1 MHELGITSSVIAT
14 CAARAA
20 ELGAATRVTQ
30 VTLEVGKLAAVMP
43 DALRF
48 CFDCCAMGT
57 PVEGAELEIIEI
69 AGRARCRGCSAEQ
82 AVTQLF
88 GRCACGGFDLEIVAG
103 EELRIRQMEVTE
115 CAQYAD
121 APTRPM

>member
-48 CFDCCAMGT
+48 CFDCCAIGT
-57 PVEGAELEIIEI
+57 LVEGAQLEIIEI

-88 GRCACGGFDLEIVAG
+88 GQCACGGFDLEMIAG
-103 EELRIRQMEVTE
+103 EELRIKQMEVTE
-115 CAQYAD
+115 CAQSAD
-121 APTRPM
+121 APTRTM